1 MNVVAVAMSKLYL
14 VKRVHMFESKSS
26 YISPMLYVEGVTF
39 LICLRQFLYHRVDR
53 VALSSIDLWLGL
65 LDN

>member
-1 MNVVAVAMSKLYL
+1 
-14 VKRVHMFESKSS
+14 MFESKST

-65 LDN
+65 LDH